1 MTAADITA
9 VMMAQDRFSQWLGI
23 EVGAVSPGECVLS
36 MRVRE
41 EMVNGFGVAHG
52 GITFSLADSAMAFA
66 SNGQGRHAVSID
78 NSISHLV
85 PVRAGDL
92 LTARATEEQLGGSL
106 GHYRVVVLNQDGQMV
121 ALFRG
126 IVFRKG
132 PWGDGSPST

>member
-9 VMMAQDRFSQWLGI
+9 AMMAKDRFSQWLGL
-23 EVGAVSPGECVLS
+23 EVVMVNPGECVLS

-41 EMVNGFGVAHG
+41 EMVNGLGVAHG

-78 NSISHLV
+78 NSISHLM
-85 PVRAGDL
+85 PVRVGDV
-92 LTARATEEQLGGSL
+92 LTARATEENLGGSI
-106 GHYRVVVLNQDGQMV
+106 GHYRVVVFNQEGQMV

-132 PWGDGSPST
+132 PWGDGA